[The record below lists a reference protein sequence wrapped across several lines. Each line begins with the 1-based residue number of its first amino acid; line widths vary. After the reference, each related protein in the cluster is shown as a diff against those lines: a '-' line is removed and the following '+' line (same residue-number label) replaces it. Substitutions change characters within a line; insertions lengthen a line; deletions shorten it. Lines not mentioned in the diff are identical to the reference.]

1 MKKVLIITYY
11 WPPSGGGGVQRWLK
25 MSAYMKQFGCE
36 PIIYTPENPAFNV
49 KDPSLMKDVM
59 PDIRV
64 IKTPI
69 FEPIDVFFKMFK
81 MVGKKAPE
89 QKDLLSTRNDSF
101 FQRAATWV
109 RGNWFVPDARIT
121 WVRPSVRFLKKFI
134 EEENI
139 EHIIT
144 TGPPHSMHLIGL
156 RLKKKFPHLQWIV
169 DFRDPW
175 SEWDLWDSLKTG
187 QNARKKHRAL
197 ESEVLTKSDLAVS
210 ISKFHVDRLIA
221 LGAKRCELVAN
232 GFDPRDFDHVPR
244 QTTEKFVIRHLGSI
258 DELRDP
264 RPFMQAMSEL
274 ISEKKIDGLKISIE
288 FIGPV
293 NESFKSFVQEND
305 HLKNITL
312 FKPAVPHSQ
321 VVQLYR
327 SSSLL
332 LLILA
337 HTDIAAGNTP
347 GKMYE
352 YMASGTPI
360 LGIGPED
367 GDAAEILNDTQCGKI
382 IDRSKKDAMKEMIHE
397 HYDGYIAGKDML
409 TTGASPFSRKALTE
423 KFCQFIR

>member
-1 MKKVLIITYY
+1 
-11 WPPSGGGGVQRWLK
+11 
-25 MSAYMKQFGCE
+25 
-36 PIIYTPENPAFNV
+36 
-49 KDPSLMKDVM
+49 
-59 PDIRV
+59 
-64 IKTPI
+64 
-69 FEPIDVFFKMFK
+69 
-81 MVGKKAPE
+81 
-89 QKDLLSTRNDSF
+89 
-101 FQRAATWV
+101 
-109 RGNWFVPDARIT
+109 
-121 WVRPSVRFLKKFI
+121 
-134 EEENI
+134 
-139 EHIIT
+139 
-144 TGPPHSMHLIGL
+144 MHLIGL
-156 RLKKKFPHLQWIV
+156 RLKKKFPKMQWIV

-187 QNARKKHRAL
+187 ERARKKHRAL
-197 ESEVLTKSDLAVS
+197 ELEVLTQSDLAVS

-232 GFDPRDFDHVPR
+232 GYDPRDFDHVQR
-244 QTTEKFVIRHLGSI
+244 VSTEKFVVRHLGSI

-264 RPFMQAMSEL
+264 RPFMQALNEL
-274 ISEKKIDGLKISIE
+274 ILEKKMDGHKISIE

-293 NESFKSFVQEND
+293 NESFKSFVQENRE
-305 HLKNITL
+305 LKTITH
-312 FKPAVPHSQ
+312 FGPAVPHSQ

-360 LGIGPED
+360 FGIGPED

-382 IDRSKKDAMKEMIHE
+382 IDRSQKDAMKAMLHE
-397 HYDGYIAGKDML
+397 HYQAFITGKSML
-409 TTGASPFSRKALTE
+409 TTGASPFSRKTLTE